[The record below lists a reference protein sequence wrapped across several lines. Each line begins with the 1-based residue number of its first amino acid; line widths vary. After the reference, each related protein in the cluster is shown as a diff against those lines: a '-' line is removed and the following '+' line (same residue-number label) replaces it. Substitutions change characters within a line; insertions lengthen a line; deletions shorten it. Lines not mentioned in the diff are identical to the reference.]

1 MRLFAYL
8 LSGERWEKLFIWLF
22 GRTGN
27 ASLKSASFFSACEKF
42 LLTNSDLLL
51 WPHSLGLGW
60 LNATSWLCVWWCSH
74 TWDGHGNAI
83 GHLILP
89 LAPFLMSML
98 WKMDGTLPATVC
110 FGTPSCAWPV
120 TTRILAHECAALCHI
135 AQLHVAGNGNIPHA
149 KPVAGSIPSILHSI
163 LIQNGATA
171 GIRGLKAVPRPS

>member
-1 MRLFAYL
+1 MAPQPLA
-8 LSGERWEKLFIWLF
+8 E
-22 GRTGN
+22 
-27 ASLKSASFFSACEKF
+27 
-42 LLTNSDLLL
+42 
-51 WPHSLGLGW
+51 GLAQCAVG
-60 LNATSWLCVWWCSH
+60 WCSH

-98 WKMDGTLPATVC
+98 CKMDGTLPATVC

-149 KPVAGSIPSILHSI
+149 KPVAGRMPSILQSI
-163 LIQNGATA
+163 LKSYSSRMVQKGAS
-171 GIRGLKAVPRPS
+171 GDLKQSQGHPKHDSIRKAMAR